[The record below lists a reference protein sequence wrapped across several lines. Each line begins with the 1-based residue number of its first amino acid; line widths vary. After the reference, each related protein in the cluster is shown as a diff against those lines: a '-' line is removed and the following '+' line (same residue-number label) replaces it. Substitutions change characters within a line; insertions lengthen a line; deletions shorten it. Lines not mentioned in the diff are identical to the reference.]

1 MAHLFIYGTLCD
13 QEVCEKVLG
22 RPVPAHDMI
31 PCHAPDFAVY
41 KVAEV
46 AYPCLLTKKGAVA
59 TGFLLTGLS
68 EADLAKLDL
77 FEGPNYTRTRL
88 ALICDKADMPSHSEY
103 YKPHEALQTD
113 GPWDFRKWQTQEK
126 AAFLSQDF
134 NLQGVRAPS
143 HVT

>member
-13 QEVCEKVLG
+13 REVSEAVLG
-22 RPVPAHDMI
+22 RSILVQDMI

-41 KVAEV
+41 KVADV
-46 AYPCLLTKKGAVA
+46 AYPCLLAQKGAQA
-59 TGFLLTGLS
+59 EGFLLTGLS
-68 EADLAKLDL
+68 EEDIAKLDL
-77 FEGPNYTRTRL
+77 FEGPNYTRTPLAITGDDL
-88 ALICDKADMPSHSEY
+88 ALVSHSEY

-113 GPWDFRKWQTQEK
+113 GPWDFSKWQREEK

-143 HVT
+143 HVS

>member
-46 AYPCLLTKKGAVA
+46 AYPCLLPKKGQVKRFSVNRSIIRSCQAR
-59 TGFLLTGLS
+59 FIR
-68 EADLAKLDL
+68 
-77 FEGPNYTRTRL
+77 GPNYTRTPL
-88 ALICDKADMPSHSEY
+88 ALMSAEADMPSHSEY

-113 GPWDFRKWQTQEK
+113 GPWDFHKWQKQEK
-126 AAFLSQDF
+126 ASFLSQDF